1 MVVVCDIISSVPSGY
16 PVMMQQLGCP
26 LHDYDEVE
34 KDMVATGFHVV
45 FRQDMEIRH
54 DLSEPSDDIVKF
66 IQMITGRSESEVRDV
81 IDDVFSQPSMHV
93 SLRKLAIFTKTI

>member
-1 MVVVCDIISSVPSGY
+1 MVVVCDNITSVPSGH
-16 PVMMQQLGCP
+16 PVMFQRLGYP

-45 FRQDMEIRH
+45 LQQDMEIRR
-54 DLSEPSDDIVKF
+54 DLSEPSDGIVKF
-66 IQMITGRSESEVRDV
+66 IQMISGRCESEVRDV

-93 SLRKLAIFTKTI
+93 SLRKLAIFTKAI